1 MPILIT
7 VQVVLGRSAREL
19 ETILTDIEVQ
29 HCEQT
34 VILDTVISTIGLQ
47 SDGPVV
53 RCSLDAERGE
63 DISSEV
69 LSDPRGAVERVSP
82 VE

>member
-7 VQVVLGRSAREL
+7 VQVAVGRSVKEL
-19 ETILTDIEVQ
+19 ETILTEAEVQ
-29 HCEQT
+29 HREQT

-47 SDGPVV
+47 TDGPVV

-63 DISSEV
+63 DINSEV
-69 LSDPRGAVERVSP
+69 PSDPRRAVERVPP

>member
-1 MPILIT
+1 MA
-7 VQVVLGRSAREL
+7 VGRSAKEL
-19 ETILTDIEVQ
+19 ETTVTEVEVQ

-53 RCSLDAERGE
+53 RCSLDSERGE
-63 DISSEV
+63 VISLEV
-69 LSDPRGAVERVSP
+69 LSDLRRAAERFPP

>member
-7 VQVVLGRSAREL
+7 VQVAVGRSVKEL
-19 ETILTDIEVQ
+19 ETILTEAGVQ
-29 HCEQT
+29 HREQT

-47 SDGPVV
+47 TDGPVA

-69 LSDPRGAVERVSP
+69 LSDPRRAVERVP
-82 VE
+82 PAE

>member
-53 RCSLDAERGE
+53 RCSQWNKRHREIAIMQG
-63 DISSEV
+63 
-69 LSDPRGAVERVSP
+69 
-82 VE
+82 

>member
-7 VQVVLGRSAREL
+7 VQVAVGRSVKEL
-19 ETILTDIEVQ
+19 ETILTEAEVQ
-29 HCEQT
+29 HREQT

-47 SDGPVV
+47 TDGPVV

-69 LSDPRGAVERVSP
+69 LSDPRRAVECVPP

>member
-7 VQVVLGRSAREL
+7 VQVAVGRSVKEL
-19 ETILTDIEVQ
+19 ETILTEAGVQ
-29 HCEQT
+29 HREQT

-47 SDGPVV
+47 TDGPVA

-63 DISSEV
+63 DIS
-69 LSDPRGAVERVSP
+69 
-82 VE
+82 

>member
-7 VQVVLGRSAREL
+7 VQVAVGRSVKEL
-19 ETILTDIEVQ
+19 ETILTEAEVQ
-29 HCEQT
+29 HREQT

-47 SDGPVV
+47 TDGPVV

-69 LSDPRGAVERVSP
+69 LSDPRRVVERVPP

>member
-7 VQVVLGRSAREL
+7 VQVAVGRSVKEL
-19 ETILTDIEVQ
+19 ETILTEAEVQ
-29 HCEQT
+29 HREQT

-47 SDGPVV
+47 TDGPVV
-53 RCSLDAERGE
+53 RYSLDAERGE

-69 LSDPRGAVERVSP
+69 LSDHRRAVERVPP